1 VLNTK
6 RISKRVVHVA
16 EGGETFDRLA
26 ITQFALASA
35 TRKSEVVA
43 RDWSVLVVR
52 IGAIVIILFQ
62 VVYLILAL
70 HTPSVVVTQRVLAL
84 HILNILAGFIGL
96 GCTTVRREW
105 LTKLWPV
112 VAFAMCTTVVVGMM
126 IISIVAGEQFQF
138 YVALLLFAVGTG
150 ALLPWGPIWQAG
162 FCIVVLCAF
171 AAGFGGAHNYLDAY
185 RWLGL
190 LTAIGISLLTTTL
203 GDRFRHAL
211 LWQLTRPARE

>member
-1 VLNTK
+1 M
-6 RISKRVVHVA
+6 SKSVVHVA

-70 HTPSVVVTQRVLAL
+70 HTLAVVVTRRILAL
-84 HILNILAGFIGL
+84 HILNILAAFIGL

-112 VAFAMCTTVVVGMM
+112 VAFAMCT
-126 IISIVAGEQFQF
+126 
-138 YVALLLFAVGTG
+138 
-150 ALLPWGPIWQAG
+150 
-162 FCIVVLCAF
+162 
-171 AAGFGGAHNYLDAY
+171 
-185 RWLGL
+185 
-190 LTAIGISLLTTTL
+190 
-203 GDRFRHAL
+203 
-211 LWQLTRPARE
+211 